1 MNKLP
6 IIKPFINSN
15 LFDDLCI
22 SSITDDSRDV
32 QENSL
37 FIARQGVDSHG
48 NEFIGDAIQKG
59 ASCIITDRELG
70 EQVDIPILYLE
81 NLEEKILK
89 ILFSF
94 YDLSEDDFVFH
105 GVTGTNGKTTTAFIA
120 HNIIR
125 ALKKPS
131 VYIGTLGAM
140 INDNFLETKG
150 NTTPGIFEIFQILKI
165 CKFQQKISIFIEISS
180 HALAQ
185 KRLGNLPFS
194 QTLLLNIQSDHL
206 DYHKTESN
214 YIDAKLSIIE
224 LNNKNPTIIFIDKI
238 QDLLKNFSD
247 DQKKQLSK
255 SQFLSSTDTSAAFK
269 YSLEYNPSGSSNIKL
284 SFPNLCLD
292 TQVSLFLK
300 YNAENYIS
308 AIALIAGQI
317 SLDEFEIVRSN
328 SIKLPQGRGEILKLR
343 EGNIL
348 IDFAHDHQSIQNILS
363 ELANYHDEIILV
375 FGCGGDRD
383 KSKRSKMMKVA
394 QDFASKIF
402 FTSDNNRYEPF
413 SSIVK
418 DAMVGNSYTS
428 IEILEDRKE
437 AINLALQCLNKEN
450 ILVILGKG
458 HETYMDVSGKKVP
471 FNDRDC
477 VLEILGNEIN

>member
-15 LFDDLCI
+15 LFDDLCV

-140 INDNFLETKG
+140 INDNFFVSYG
-150 NTTPGIFEIFQILKI
+150 NTT
-165 CKFQQKISIFIEISS
+165 
-180 HALAQ
+180 
-185 KRLGNLPFS
+185 LG
-194 QTLLLNIQSDHL
+194 
-206 DYHKTESN
+206 
-214 YIDAKLSIIE
+214 
-224 LNNKNPTIIFIDKI
+224 
-238 QDLLKNFSD
+238 
-247 DQKKQLSK
+247 
-255 SQFLSSTDTSAAFK
+255 
-269 YSLEYNPSGSSNIKL
+269 
-284 SFPNLCLD
+284 
-292 TQVSLFLK
+292 LF
-300 YNAENYIS
+300 
-308 AIALIAGQI
+308 
-317 SLDEFEIVRSN
+317 
-328 SIKLPQGRGEILKLR
+328 
-343 EGNIL
+343 
-348 IDFAHDHQSIQNILS
+348 
-363 ELANYHDEIILV
+363 
-375 FGCGGDRD
+375 
-383 KSKRSKMMKVA
+383 
-394 QDFASKIF
+394 
-402 FTSDNNRYEPF
+402 
-413 SSIVK
+413 
-418 DAMVGNSYTS
+418 
-428 IEILEDRKE
+428 
-437 AINLALQCLNKEN
+437 
-450 ILVILGKG
+450 
-458 HETYMDVSGKKVP
+458 
-471 FNDRDC
+471 
-477 VLEILGNEIN
+477 